1 MKKINLKKIIKGVCF
16 VVIFAVLFFNCQ
28 KLFQNKWLYS
38 DDAANATTSTWKE
51 FEQQEKNSLDVV
63 FIGTSH
69 LLYGIDP
76 MYLYGKT
83 GITSYVIS
91 GPGTRFD
98 LTWLALEKVLKTQNP
113 KFVFMDVSGSHYAGQ
128 QKESLIHKSLDELP
142 LSIGKVEYA
151 FNSGNGKLTPL
162 EALFPFFRY
171 HSRWTTLRKEDFQYL
186 TGDLEKTFVR
196 GHYISDLTEKVEM
209 TFYDEVEYEFSE
221 RNRMYLKRIV
231 DLCEEKGIDLI
242 LGKVPSPSWQK
253 TVSDAVEK
261 EAQALGVEYWE
272 LFYSMEE
279 IGIDPDVDYSDEDHL
294 NQYGAEKMTD
304 YMCNYLLE
312 QYEFEDKR
320 GNNEAWDYDYELY
333 QAHIKEIFSE

>member
-1 MKKINLKKIIKGVCF
+1 MKKINIKKMLKGICF
-16 VVIFAVLFFNCQ
+16 VVIFAVLFLNCQ

-38 DDAANATTSTWKE
+38 EDAANATTSNWKE
-51 FEQQEKNSLDVV
+51 FENQEKDSLDVV

-98 LTWLALEKVLKTQNP
+98 LTYLALQKVLKTQSP

-142 LSIGKVEYA
+142 ISPGKIEYA
-151 FNSGNGKLTPL
+151 FTSGNSKLTPL

-171 HSRWTTLRKEDFQYL
+171 HSRWATLRKEDFQYL
-186 TGDLEKTFVR
+186 TGNLEYTFVR
-196 GHYISDLTEKVEM
+196 GHYISDLTEAVEM
-209 TFYDEVEYEFSE
+209 TFYEEIEYEMSE
-221 RNRMYLKRIV
+221 RNEDYLKRIV
-231 DLCEEKGIDLI
+231 DLCREKEIDLI

-253 TVSDAVEK
+253 TVSDEIAK
-261 EAQALGVEYWE
+261 EAQNLGVEYWE
-272 LFYSMEE
+272 LFYNMEE
-279 IGIDPDVDYSDEDHL
+279 IGIDPQTDYTDEDHL

-304 YMCNYLLE
+304 YMKEYLLE
-312 QYEFEDKR
+312 HYEFEDKR
-320 GNNEAWDYDYELY
+320 GSNQRWDSDYELY
-333 QAHIKEIFSE
+333 QEHVKEILS